1 MRLDAAVTALL
12 MVRKIPDHI
21 ASHGATCMYLRPSRL
36 SRPPQLGTLKGSP
49 KPRKLSD
56 ASVMMTVPMVMLKI
70 MMMGASTFPG
80 ST

>member
-12 MVRKIPDHI
+12 MVRKIPGHI

-49 KPRKLSD
+49 IKEVRKRATPASLFGADGISD
-56 ASVMMTVPMVMLKI
+56 VDHW
-70 MMMGASTFPG
+70 
-80 ST
+80 